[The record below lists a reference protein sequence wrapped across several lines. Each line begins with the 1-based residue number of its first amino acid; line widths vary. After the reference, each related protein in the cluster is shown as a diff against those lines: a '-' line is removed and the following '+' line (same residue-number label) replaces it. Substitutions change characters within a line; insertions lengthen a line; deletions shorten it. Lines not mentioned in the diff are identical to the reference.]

1 MLGDQVTKCLL
12 ADLMVMQFSRFAE
25 ISKAATGTCGFSTV
39 STRTVEVSTPAP
51 ETLTAL
57 LFSSE
62 PAN

>member
-1 MLGDQVTKCLL
+1 
-12 ADLMVMQFSRFAE
+12 MVMQFSRFAE